1 MQHEH
6 NLVLERGGGIHHRND
21 MSCEDHSYE
30 NQIRSN
36 SKPTD
41 QAFRTRAAYEEHQG
55 HTHQAKKEVQPLHH
69 GLAFLFLLQ
78 HPNPEEM
85 PGAMPYS
92 VALQIQ

>member
-1 MQHEH
+1 
-6 NLVLERGGGIHHRND
+6 

-55 HTHQAKKEVQPLHH
+55 VMQGASRWAYSPGQERDTTSASRPDLSVS
-69 GLAFLFLLQ
+69 LQ
-78 HPNPEEM
+78 HPNPKEM